1 MIHDYNQTKF
11 GVDTVDQCIS
21 MYTIRRVTKR
31 WPMIVFFNLIDIAS
45 INAMTLWLCQ
55 NSDWHSRKNY
65 IRRLFL
71 ENLGRSLTNPH
82 NERRS
87 QQVRLTLKIKLS
99 LQSLGFEV
107 KPKILENQ
115 VRINE
120 SSKRRRRC
128 YICPTHPGRKSQQVC
143 DICKNNVCRSHSSSF
158 TTIICQSC
166 EKK

>member
-55 NSDWHSRKNY
+55 NPDWHSRKNY

-71 ENLGRSLTNPH
+71 ENLERSLTNPH

-158 TTIICQSC
+158 TTIICQ
-166 EKK
+166 